1 MSTDPNR
8 PAADRPSSREADGP
22 GSFSQVTPPTSL
34 RPRSDTAELPEIA
47 EAASRDRAAAPR
59 AGVERKVPDEGVPAQ
74 PAAGRARRTSTVDET
89 DSLPA
94 HIRSRYVKVG
104 DEYFRDSSEKN
115 PTFKDSGT
123 RLVGRDASVA
133 GELVEIAEHR
143 QWDRLRVSGSEEF
156 RREVWKAAM
165 ARGIEVE
172 GYSPTKVEIEEARR
186 RGEGSI
192 THIDRSRGPSR
203 SEERSGVALPA
214 RPDFDRGVEGRIL
227 EIGAAKFNE
236 KAKRDTPFVD
246 LETADGRR
254 ERAWGVGLSSALER
268 SGSRVG
274 DYVAVLRAGT
284 EPVEVDGDKGRI
296 PADRNRWDIRSVDGR
311 QQSGP
316 VATSE
321 RFMRQSH
328 AENARDPDL
337 KAAQGHVMLA
347 HVAARA
353 KFGEDR
359 DGVDK
364 ATVAAK
370 IEIAGR
376 LARGE
381 KIEPVQVKERVAV
394 QAEQS
399 REILFH
405 NRERSR

>member
-1 MSTDPNR
+1 MSTDPDTT
-8 PAADRPSSREADGP
+8 ATDRPSSRAAGMVPEAQ
-22 GSFSQVTPPTSL
+22 QVPPPASSGA
-34 RPRSDTAELPEIA
+34 RVNAVDLPEIT
-47 EAASRDRAAAPR
+47 EAKPRDRSSAPR
-59 AGVERKVPDEGVPAQ
+59 SSDDGKRPDEGALAQ
-74 PAAGRARRTSTVDET
+74 PGDVKTRRTSTADEPE
-89 DSLPA
+89 SLPA

-104 DEYFRDSSEKN
+104 DEYFRDSSEKS
-115 PTFKDSGT
+115 PTFRDGGT

-133 GELVEIAEHR
+133 GELVEIAQHR

-172 GYSPTKVEIEEARR
+172 GYAPTKVELEEARR
-186 RGEGSI
+186 RSEGSI
-192 THIDRSRGPSR
+192 THVDRSRGPSR
-203 SEERSGVALPA
+203 PEERSGIALPA

-254 ERAWGVGLSSALER
+254 ERAWGVGLSAALER

-274 DYVAVLRAGT
+274 DHVAVRRAGT
-284 EPVEVDGDKGRI
+284 EPVEVDGDKGRV
-296 PADRNRWDIRSVDGR
+296 PADRNRWDIKSIDER
-311 QQSGP
+311 QQTGP
-316 VATSE
+316 VAVSE

-328 AENARDPDL
+328 AENARDPDM

-347 HVAARA
+347 HVAART
-353 KFGEDR
+353 KFGDDR

-364 ATVAAK
+364 ATAAAK

-381 KIEPVQVKERVAV
+381 TIEPVQIQDRVAV

>member
-1 MSTDPNR
+1 MSTDPNTS
-8 PAADRPSSREADGP
+8 AASHVSARDNGNATEPRS
-22 GSFSQVTPPTSL
+22 VTPPTSPK
-34 RPRSDTAELPEIA
+34 PRVEAVELPEIA
-47 EAASRDRAAAPR
+47 EAALRSRATAPR
-59 AGVERKVPDEGVPAQ
+59 ASADNKFPEEGAPAQ
-74 PAAGRARRTSTVDET
+74 PTDGRARRTSTVDEP

-115 PTFKDSGT
+115 PTFKDGGT

-143 QWDRLRVSGSEEF
+143 QWDRLRVSGSEAF

-172 GYSPTKVEIEEARR
+172 GYSPTKVELEEARR

-192 THIDRSRGPSR
+192 THIDRSRGPSQR
-203 SEERSGVALPA
+203 EERSGMALPA
-214 RPDFDRGVEGRIL
+214 RPDYDRGVEGRIL

-254 ERAWGVGLSSALER
+254 ERAWGVGLSAALER

-274 DYVAVLRAGT
+274 DHVAVRRAGT
-284 EPVEVDGDKGRI
+284 DSVEVDSDKGRI
-296 PADRNRWDIRSVDGR
+296 SADRNRWDIKSIAGR
-311 QQSGP
+311 EQTGS

-328 AENARDPDL
+328 AENARDSDL

-364 ATVAAK
+364 ATAAAK

-376 LARGE
+376 LSRGE
-381 KIEPVQVKERVAV
+381 KIEPVQIKERVAV

>member
-1 MSTDPNR
+1 MSTDQNTPE
-8 PAADRPSSREADGP
+8 ADRASGQDAGNTPGP
-22 GSFSQVTPPTSL
+22 LPVTPPNAPK
-34 RPRSDTAELPEIA
+34 PRADAVELPEIA
-47 EAASRDRAAAPR
+47 EAALHNRGTVPR
-59 AGVERKVPDEGVPAQ
+59 ASKSGPFPDEGAPGQ
-74 PAAGRARRTSTVDET
+74 PADGRARRASPVDEP

-115 PTFKDSGT
+115 PTFKDGGT

-172 GYSPTKVEIEEARR
+172 GYSPTKVELEEARR

-192 THIDRSRGPSR
+192 THIDRSRGPSQL
-203 SEERSGVALPA
+203 EERSGIALPA

-227 EIGAAKFNE
+227 EIGAAKFSE

-254 ERAWGVGLSSALER
+254 ERAWGVGLSAALER

-274 DYVAVLRAGT
+274 DHVAVKRAGT
-284 EPVEVDGDKGRI
+284 DTVEVESDKGRI
-296 PADRNRWDIRSVDGR
+296 PADRNRWDIRNIDGR
-311 QQSGP
+311 ELAGS
-316 VATSE
+316 VAASE

-364 ATVAAK
+364 ATAAAK

-376 LARGE
+376 LTRGE
-381 KIEPVQVKERVAV
+381 RIEPVQLKERVAV

>member
-1 MSTDPNR
+1 MSTDPNTS
-8 PAADRPSSREADGP
+8 ASDHPSGRDTDKVTES
-22 GSFSQVTPPTSL
+22 GSITPPTSPK
-34 RPRSDTAELPEIA
+34 PRVDAAELPELA
-47 EAASRDRAAAPR
+47 EAASRSRATAPR
-59 AGVERKVPDEGVPAQ
+59 ASADSKLPDEGAPAQ
-74 PAAGRARRTSTVDET
+74 PADGKARRTSTIDES

-104 DEYFRDSSEKN
+104 DEYFRNSSEKN
-115 PTFKDSGT
+115 PTFKDGGA

-143 QWDRLRVSGSEEF
+143 QWDRLRVSGSEAF

-172 GYSPTKVEIEEARR
+172 GYSPTKVELEEARR

-192 THIDRSRGPSR
+192 THIDRSRGPSQR
-203 SEERSGVALPA
+203 EERSGIALPA

-227 EIGAAKFNE
+227 EIGTAKFNE
-236 KAKRDTPFVD
+236 RAKRDTPFVD
-246 LETADGRR
+246 LETPDGRR
-254 ERAWGVGLSSALER
+254 ERAWGVGLSAALER

-274 DYVAVLRAGT
+274 DHVAVRRAGT
-284 EPVEVDGDKGRI
+284 DPVEVDSERGRI
-296 PADRNRWDIRSVDGR
+296 PADRNRWDIKGLDGR
-311 QQSGP
+311 DQTGS
-316 VATSE
+316 AAASE

-353 KFGEDR
+353 RFGEDR
-359 DGVDK
+359 DAVDR
-364 ATVAAK
+364 ATTAAK

-376 LARGE
+376 LSRGE
-381 KIEPVQVKERVAV
+381 KTEPVQVKERVTV
-394 QAEQS
+394 QTEQS

>member
-1 MSTDPNR
+1 MSTDPNT
-8 PAADRPSSREADGP
+8 PAADRAP
-22 GSFSQVTPPTSL
+22 GSNAGNAPAPLSVTPPNSP
-34 RPRSDTAELPEIA
+34 RPRVDAVELPEIA
-47 EAASRDRAAAPR
+47 EAASRGRATAPR
-59 AGVERKVPDEGVPAQ
+59 TSDNRTLPEEGAPAQ
-74 PAAGRARRTSTVDET
+74 PADGGARRTSTVDEPN
-89 DSLPA
+89 SLPA

-115 PTFKDSGT
+115 PTFKDGGT

-172 GYSPTKVEIEEARR
+172 GYSPTKVELEEARR

-192 THIDRSRGPSR
+192 THIDRSRGPSQR
-203 SEERSGVALPA
+203 EERSGIALPA

-254 ERAWGVGLSSALER
+254 ERAWGVGLSAALER

-274 DYVAVLRAGT
+274 DHVAVRRAGT
-284 EPVEVDGDKGRI
+284 DSVEVDSNKGRI
-296 PADRNRWDIRSVDGR
+296 PADRNRWDISRVDGR
-311 QQSGP
+311 EQTGSI
-316 VATSE
+316 AASE

-353 KFGEDR
+353 KLGEDR

-364 ATVAAK
+364 ATAAAK
-370 IEIAGR
+370 IEVAGR
-376 LARGE
+376 LSRGE
-381 KIEPVQVKERVAV
+381 KIEPVQIKERITV

>member
-1 MSTDPNR
+1 MSTDPNT
-8 PAADRPSSREADGP
+8 PAADRASGREAGNTP
-22 GSFSQVTPPTSL
+22 ASLPVTPPNSP
-34 RPRSDTAELPEIA
+34 RPRADAVELPEIA
-47 EAASRDRAAAPR
+47 EAASRGRAAASR
-59 AGVERKVPDEGVPAQ
+59 SGDNRTLPDEGAPAQ
-74 PAAGRARRTSTVDET
+74 PADGRARRASTVDEP

-115 PTFKDSGT
+115 PTFKDGGT

-172 GYSPTKVEIEEARR
+172 GYSPTKVELEEARR

-192 THIDRSRGPSR
+192 THIDRSRGPSQR
-203 SEERSGVALPA
+203 EERSGVALPP

-227 EIGAAKFNE
+227 EIGTAKFNE

-246 LETADGRR
+246 LETTDGRR
-254 ERAWGVGLSSALER
+254 ERAWGVGLSAALER

-274 DYVAVLRAGT
+274 DHVAVRRAGA
-284 EPVEVDGDKGRI
+284 EPVEVASDKGRI
-296 PADRNRWDIRSVDGR
+296 PADRNRWDIKNIDGR
-311 QQSGP
+311 EQTGSAA
-316 VATSE
+316 VSE

-364 ATVAAK
+364 ATAAAK
-370 IEIAGR
+370 IEVAGR
-376 LARGE
+376 LSRGE
-381 KIEPVQVKERVAV
+381 KIEPVQIKERITV